1 MRFGRYGIGLLALS
15 ALLTLRARELSAQ
28 AQIISLAATAP
39 STLTVSVT
47 SGAIQTIAG
56 VTDNAVNSFPA
67 PVVIQTAWN
76 VNPGQT
82 NTVNL
87 VAYFS
92 TPAQA
97 LVGGATQ
104 IPSSR
109 VLGRMLTGTPT
120 TFTAISQNGVG
131 GVGTAGGSLTLFAV
145 NISGANKDATR
156 TDNLDLQLDLV
167 GFPTLGAGS
176 YSGVLNLRAVTQ

>member
-1 MRFGRYGIGLLALS
+1 MRLGRYGIGFLALS
-15 ALLTLRARELSAQ
+15 AVFAFRARELSAQ

-39 STLTVSVT
+39 STLAVTVT
-47 SGAIQTIAG
+47 SGAVQTIAG

-67 PVVIQTAWN
+67 PVVIQTDWN

-87 VAYFS
+87 IAYFS
-92 TPAQA
+92 IPAQA

-109 VLGRMLTGTPT
+109 VLGRMT
-120 TFTAISQNGVG
+120 
-131 GVGTAGGSLTLFAV
+131 
-145 NISGANKDATR
+145 
-156 TDNLDLQLDLV
+156 
-167 GFPTLGAGS
+167 
-176 YSGVLNLRAVTQ
+176 

>member
-1 MRFGRYGIGLLALS
+1 MRFGRYGISLLALS
-15 ALLTLRARELSAQ
+15 VLLTLRARELSAQ

-47 SGAIQTIAG
+47 SGALQTIAG
-56 VTDNAVNSFPA
+56 VSDNAVNSFPA

-76 VNPGQT
+76 VSPGQT

-120 TFTAISQNGVG
+120 TFTAISQNGIG
-131 GVGTAGGSLTLFAV
+131 GVGTAGGSLNLFAV
-145 NISGANKDATR
+145 SITGANKDATR

-176 YSGVLNLRAVTQ
+176 YTGVLNLRAVTQ

>member
-120 TFTAISQNGVG
+120 TFTAISQNGIG